1 MDLRETPED
10 QAFRAQVRAWFER
23 NKPGKLESL
32 EERKAWHRMLY
43 EGSYVGMGWP
53 REFGGQDA
61 RPLEQAIVA
70 EEMARANVP
79 GTINGL
85 GIGIVGPTL
94 IAHGTEAQKRRYV
107 KTILTAE
114 ELWCQLYSE
123 PDAGSDLA
131 GLKTSAV
138 RDGDAFVVN
147 GQKVW
152 TSQAAVADFGVLLA
166 RTDPSAPKHAG
177 ISYFILDMKT
187 PGVEVRP
194 LKQITGSSEFSEV
207 FFTDVRVP
215 SENLIGTEGQGWELA
230 QTTLGFER
238 GGNLLARVTRHRG
251 VLSQVIGAAGR
262 LRPEG
267 RPALEDPLVRQKIG
281 RMLAELEVL
290 RYAGLRVLSR
300 LEKGQRPGPES
311 SIDKLYY
318 SEMDKRHQELIQ
330 EILGPYGQLTEGLPA
345 ELELH
350 TTTSLGV
357 PADWTYAYLYSRA
370 GTIYAGS
377 SEIQKNIIGERVLKL
392 PREPRADRA
401 APTGRDGAGTGTR
414 TGAGAGAEAGAGAGK
429 GA

>member
-1 MDLRETPED
+1 MDLTYSAED
-10 QAFRAQVRAWFER
+10 LAFRAVVRAWFER
-23 NKPGKLESL
+23 NRPGPLDTLEQ
-32 EERKAWHRMLY
+32 RRTWHRTLY
-43 EGSYVGMGWP
+43 DAGFVGMGWP
-53 REFGGQDA
+53 REYGGRDA
-61 RPLEQAIVA
+61 RPMEQAIVA

-94 IAHGTEAQKRRYV
+94 IAHGTDAQKRRYLR
-107 KTILTAE
+107 TILTAE

-131 GLKTSAV
+131 SLKTSAV
-138 RDGDAFVVN
+138 RDGDHYVVN

-166 RTDPSAPKHAG
+166 RTDPTVPKHAG
-177 ISYFILDMKT
+177 ISYFILDMHA
-187 PGVEVRP
+187 PGVVVRP
-194 LKQITGSSEFSEV
+194 LRQITGSAEFSEV

-215 SENLIGTEGQGWELA
+215 RENLIGEEGQGWALA

-251 VLSQVIGAAGR
+251 VLAQAIKAATALAPAGR
-262 LRPEG
+262 PRI
-267 RPALEDPLVRQKIG
+267 EDPLVRDKLG

-300 LEKGQRPGPES
+300 LEKGERPGPES
-311 SIDKLYY
+311 SVDKLYY
-318 SEMDKRHQELIQ
+318 SEMDKRHQEQIQ
-330 EILGPYGQLTEGLPA
+330 EILGPYGQLTEGLPP

-357 PADWTYAYLYSRA
+357 PADWTYSYLYSRA

-392 PREPRADRA
+392 PREARAPR
-401 APTGRDGAGTGTR
+401 
-414 TGAGAGAEAGAGAGK
+414 
-429 GA
+429 